1 MAQDLNRSIKIY
13 IDNSDAMQKS
23 EKLEKKISSLRAEL
37 QKLDAEGKKESKQY
51 TTSEKALAKM
61 ERTRGA
67 HLNKVKETQRVLRD
81 LSGSTYKELQQVQ
94 RALRADLQKS
104 TRGTE
109 EYNQKL
115 KLYQSL
121 QRQITAA
128 QREMNGQLGSQ
139 SSLWSRMTAGFNK
152 YFGIVSTF
160 AASITGLSL
169 AFRKLSQDAAAMED
183 VYDGVSKTTGFTR
196 DQVQKLNEEFK
207 KMDTRVPREEL
218 NKFAADAGKL
228 GKETEEDILGFVNA
242 AVRIRVGIG
251 KDLGDDALIDIAKM
265 TDIFVHS
272 TKEMESM
279 NLEERMIATGSAIR
293 YLAKQSTA
301 AEPPIV
307 NFASRMTGIASQAKI
322 SMQDV
327 LGFGSA
333 LDQLKQPTE
342 MAATALQKFI
352 MKMFTDTSKYAQIA
366 GMDVAK
372 FSTLLQTDA
381 NTAIKTV
388 LRALNDKGGFSE
400 LAPIFQEMGLDGARA
415 VGVLSALAANI
426 NMVDEAQ
433 RDANKSFAEATT
445 LDEEYNIM
453 NKNAQASLEKRRQA
467 FKDAAEELG
476 QRLNP
481 ALLKSTNMLTY
492 IVKFLP
498 DLLDFLFKY
507 GKYIGYL
514 VSAYA
519 VYTVSL
525 KLNAVW
531 QNISMGLSV
540 KQLALHI
547 KETTALKAKAMAVN
561 LNRSAGLAYA
571 AVQALLTGNITRM
584 NRAWKLLTASMA
596 TNPFGLLMVAV
607 SGAVYG
613 ISKLV
618 KHLNNTNKATKTLKE
633 TSKQFAD
640 ELVSESREAN
650 ELFQAF
656 KRTNAET
663 DTHQQLKKE
672 IMSRYGKYLQHLVD
686 EEGNITDIGAA
697 ITAVNVGIREQI
709 ALKIRNA
716 AADELGK
723 QALDKQL
730 KATDKVMERISKQVP
745 SDVVRSSIRTTINRT
760 LTEFESSEIKDYA
773 ALQQDLLAE
782 IQQSFGVDAYKGVF
796 NIKNA
801 VADLVDEFKRG
812 DTAMDD
818 LNSRFD
824 GLIAK
829 QVDVN
834 SLLSGAGVDNKKGGG
849 GGGDTDKDIYKA
861 KLEALNLYLAQ
872 RREALMRDYLAGN
885 ITHEQY
891 LFQLEQL
898 ERESLDRQ
906 YDIYELDVVK
916 QQEITNKIL
925 EYKLKAQ
932 QMLEESE
939 HKHLLKLQELNEAAD
954 RARAEQNWKSLKQI
968 AAQNEQHWNEERTR
982 RNEQMAAMAGLAMDF
997 ADEMGTLIGG
1007 AMSGNEDMVQSSL
1020 KSIINMA
1027 LDALKLQVQMAVA
1040 GATALSLA
1048 QPDSVATFGASGFA
1062 RAAVLVG
1069 LIEAAFSAVKG
1080 VVSSALGGIGS
1091 SSSSS
1096 SSGSTTTTTSRRVV
1110 DQRAAGKYDVLG
1122 AQDGRRYSVPYLGPA
1137 STGVVPSPALV
1148 GEYGPELIVSAPDFS
1163 RLQRHVNYPLVLRA
1177 IQDSRVPQ
1185 RAEGNYSALPPAPS
1199 ADGAAVQM
1207 DSAVMAE
1214 LLRLLRTLN
1223 QQGVHASVN
1232 IHEISRA
1239 QRRLSDAKSGGARR

>member
-1 MAQDLNRSIKIY
+1 MAKDLNRSIKIY

-23 EKLEKKISSLRAEL
+23 ELLEKKISSLRAEL

-51 TTSEKALAKM
+51 TASEKALAKM

-121 QRQITAA
+121 QRQITTA
-128 QREMNGQLGSQ
+128 QREMNGQLGAQ

-481 ALLKSTNMLTY
+481 ALLKSTNILTY
-492 IVKFLP
+492 IIKFLP
-498 DLLDFLFKY
+498 SLLDFLQKY
-507 GKYIGYL
+507 GKYLAYL
-514 VSAYA
+514 VTVYAAYNGAIQAAILKNKLQLKLRLELLGLAIKERASMIALNLQYLINSRSVVQFNRSLKALFATMKLNPIGAVTALVFGLGIA
-519 VYTVSL
+519 VYQLISRTT
-525 KLNAVW
+525 KLTDKAKALVDINQRVADSVRDERAELTLLLGVARNEKISKEQRLEAIERLNEISPEYLGNLDLENINTKAATTAVE
-531 QNISMGLSV
+531 NY
-540 KQLALHI
+540 
-547 KETTALKAKAMAVN
+547 TTALMENARQKAIGDKVSDLYSKRLEQEAKIFELRQKLEDRRQNSKAKRDIDEN
-561 LNRSAGLAYA
+561 LEYAIRQSEYEIEVIDGQIEMYDSLNQSIKGNTKTRALTKEENIQIAQSFLDDSVEILNNLEAEHADIYSKMTDTEAKFGLADDFA
-571 AVQALLTGNITRM
+571 SR
-584 NRAWKLLTASMA
+584 NRL
-596 TNPFGLLMVAV
+596 
-607 SGAVYG
+607 
-613 ISKLV
+613 IE
-618 KHLNNTNKATKTLKE
+618 LNKQIEAQKNVVEGKE
-633 TSKQFAD
+633 K
-640 ELVSESREAN
+640 EL
-650 ELFQAF
+650 EL
-656 KRTNAET
+656 
-663 DTHQQLKKE
+663 LKKQKE
-672 IMSRYGKYLQHLVD
+672 I
-686 EEGNITDIGAA
+686 
-697 ITAVNVGIREQI
+697 
-709 ALKIRNA
+709 
-716 AADELGK
+716 ELE
-723 QALDKQL
+723 D
-730 KATDKVMERISKQVP
+730 DP
-745 SDVVRSSIRTTINRT
+745 
-760 LTEFESSEIKDYA
+760 
-773 ALQQDLLAE
+773 
-782 IQQSFGVDAYKGVF
+782 KG
-796 NIKNA
+796 
-801 VADLVDEFKRG
+801 
-812 DTAMDD
+812 
-818 LNSRFD
+818 
-824 GLIAK
+824 
-829 QVDVN
+829 
-834 SLLSGAGVDNKKGGG
+834 KGGG
-849 GGGDTDKDIYKA
+849 GDADKDIYKA

-872 RREALMRDYLAGN
+872 RREALMRGYLAGN

-906 YDIYELDVVK
+906 FEIYELDVVK

-1007 AMSGNEDMVQSSL
+1007 AMSGNE
-1020 KSIINMA
+1020 
-1027 LDALKLQVQMAVA
+1027 
-1040 GATALSLA
+1040 
-1048 QPDSVATFGASGFA
+1048 
-1062 RAAVLVG
+1062 
-1069 LIEAAFSAVKG
+1069 
-1080 VVSSALGGIGS
+1080 VVSNI
-1091 SSSSS
+1091 
-1096 SSGSTTTTTSRRVV
+1096 
-1110 DQRAAGKYDVLG
+1110 K
-1122 AQDGRRYSVPYLGPA
+1122 
-1137 STGVVPSPALV
+1137 
-1148 GEYGPELIVSAPDFS
+1148 
-1163 RLQRHVNYPLVLRA
+1163 
-1177 IQDSRVPQ
+1177 DSI
-1185 RAEGNYSALPPAPS
+1185 Y
-1199 ADGAAVQM
+1199 
-1207 DSAVMAE
+1207 
-1214 LLRLLRTLN
+1214 
-1223 QQGVHASVN
+1223 
-1232 IHEISRA
+1232 
-1239 QRRLSDAKSGGARR
+1239 